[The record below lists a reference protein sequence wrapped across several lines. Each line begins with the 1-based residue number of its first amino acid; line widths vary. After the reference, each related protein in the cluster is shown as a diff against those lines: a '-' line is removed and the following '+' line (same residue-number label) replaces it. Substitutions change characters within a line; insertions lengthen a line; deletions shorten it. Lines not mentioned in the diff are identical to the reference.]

1 MMSRRERVLYALGGG
16 TPDRVPYCE
25 LGIDEPIVRQLLGR
39 DVESVDPA
47 ESGEEAMNAAETEKA
62 VSRILHRDNIRYVLR
77 PPIAAARHVG
87 EGNLLFYGDGQIK
100 SRADLDAFP
109 LPDPESDALYAP
121 AREFIAQ
128 GEDFAL
134 CASCRLGISA
144 TYLSMGQEF
153 FSLSLYDDP
162 DFVEETL
169 YRFSNWSAAVMR
181 HVCAMGFDL
190 VWTADD
196 IAGKNGMLV
205 SPKMFRERILPHIRR
220 VAENI
225 SIPWIFHSDGN
236 LSAVLDDLMDLG
248 ITGLHPIEPGA
259 MDIREV
265 KRRYGK
271 RLCLIGNVDVH
282 TLSAGTPAD
291 VEAEVT
297 GLLRDVAPGGGYML
311 SSGNSVA
318 AYCRIEN
325 VRTMADTL
333 HRLGTYPIT
342 IPAV

>member
-1 MMSRRERVLYALGGG
+1 
-16 TPDRVPYCE
+16 
-25 LGIDEPIVRQLLGR
+25 
-39 DVESVDPA
+39 
-47 ESGEEAMNAAETEKA
+47 
-62 VSRILHRDNIRYVLR
+62 
-77 PPIAAARHVG
+77 
-87 EGNLLFYGDGQIK
+87 
-100 SRADLDAFP
+100 
-109 LPDPESDALYAP
+109 
-121 AREFIAQ
+121 
-128 GEDFAL
+128 
-134 CASCRLGISA
+134 
-144 TYLSMGQEF
+144 
-153 FSLSLYDDP
+153 
-162 DFVEETL
+162 
-169 YRFSNWSAAVMR
+169 MR